1 MPQHEVVACFV
12 CYDAT
17 SHIPRRSNDDVDYRM
32 CDRCLSLSEN
42 HNWLME
48 TDWDGKKSSPKKF
61 GEGCW
66 IDKGD
71 AERLFGE
78 ISSNQ
83 TIIFMPPE
91 IWKQFKQDNS
101 EYDFTR
107 EPHPTAN

>member
-61 GEGCW
+61 
-66 IDKGD
+66 
-71 AERLFGE
+71 LFLDMG
-78 ISSNQ
+78 SN
-83 TIIFMPPE
+83 IFIFPNPF
-91 IWKQFKQDNS
+91 IK
-101 EYDFTR
+101 
-107 EPHPTAN
+107 PTPKKSLSLSKS

>member
-48 TDWDGKKSSPKKF
+48 TDWDGKKSSPKKILPSRRRMKPMIAIPN
-61 GEGCW
+61 E
-66 IDKGD
+66 
-71 AERLFGE
+71 AA
-78 ISSNQ
+78 
-83 TIIFMPPE
+83 TP
-91 IWKQFKQDNS
+91 
-101 EYDFTR
+101 
-107 EPHPTAN
+107 